1 MPQPPAGTYV
11 LALTPADPAM
21 PSVVARIELD
31 TGHARIVEIS
41 VRPGS
46 AGTPLPAELTDI
58 DLPMLIQNA
67 ALMSAGRLPAGA
79 PGSSATEAPSRS
91 GAVPSPPDAE
101 AETQEAQNREAQ
113 NQEAQNQEA
122 QNQPKA
128 TDAGIDPR
136 TPAHNQAP
144 RTARS
149 SRQRPG
155 RGRNLTGIPSD
166 LPKAYWRLG
175 SAAKLAEHYDVPRQI
190 AQGWIKSL
198 RAGGA
203 LPDPWT
209 SRPQRSEMA
218 SARPAALPPR
228 SPRPAGPHRVS
239 SSYVQKQS

>member
-11 LALTPADPAM
+11 LALTPTDPAM

-67 ALMSAGRLPAGA
+67 ALMSAGRLPASA

-91 GAVPSPPDAE
+91 GAPPSPPDAE
-101 AETQEAQNREAQ
+101 AKTRDAETQEAQDK
-113 NQEAQNQEA
+113 
-122 QNQPKA
+122 PKVA
-128 TDAGIDPR
+128 DAGIDRR
-136 TPAHNQAP
+136 TPAHDPAP
-144 RTARS
+144 RAARS
-149 SRQRPG
+149 SRQRPD
-155 RGRNLTGIPSD
+155 RGRNPNGIPSD
-166 LPKAYWRLG
+166 LPKVYWRLG
-175 SAAKLAEHYDVPRQI
+175 SAAKVAEHYDVPRQI

-198 RAGGA
+198 RAGGT

-209 SRPQRSEMA
+209 SRPQRGEIA

-239 SSYVQKQS
+239 SSYAQKQS